1 MKSWSF
7 TKLLNFEKCPHMVT
21 FPYRAADNEHTLRGT
36 EVHNT
41 IEQAIKNKTPCEYDG
56 KFPIQQ
62 VAVLPNYTEPKWG
75 FTKNWR
81 FVGSDIEGRWVLIKP
96 DLVYYLGDTA
106 VVVDYKTGKKDG
118 NELKHR
124 QQLQLYA
131 IAAALIAG
139 EEIEFVRLELWYID
153 LSEIVVVA
161 PQLSRGAVLNK
172 ADRWKERALK
182 LTEATE
188 FPAKPNKSN
197 CRFCWENDRCE
208 FAVVE

>member
-21 FPYRAADNEHTLRGT
+21 FPYRAADNEHTSRGT

-62 VAVLPNYTEPKWG
+62 VAELPNFTEPKWG
-75 FTKNWR
+75 FDKDWR
-81 FVGSDIEGRWVLIKP
+81 VTEYYDAWCKLKP
-96 DLVYYLGDTA
+96 DLVYFLNDIM

-124 QQLQLYA
+124 QQLHLYA
-131 IAAALIAG
+131 IGASLEAPAQIQY
-139 EEIEFVRLELWYID
+139 IRLELWYID
-153 LSEIVVVA
+153 LGEIITVSS
-161 PQLSRGAVLNK
+161 QNINTVLGK
-172 ADRWKERALK
+172 AARWKERALK
-182 LTEATE
+182 MTEATE